1 MEDHS
6 RGTTQAYCPSPGDDD
21 YDQWV
26 KGVCQ
31 GCACTLALV
40 GWMLALTTLIMFIIK
55 EY

>member
-1 MEDHS
+1 MEHHGNTS
-6 RGTTQAYCPSPGDDD
+6 ASTHCPSPGDDD

-40 GWMLALTTLIMFIIK
+40 GWVLALTTLIMFIIK
-55 EY
+55 EK